1 MAHSK
6 THMEK
11 LKRQLRRIAQR
22 SFEDRVYKI
31 ASLGTVAAGLLAC
44 LVSVGIGMTLILT
57 GAMVFVE
64 V

>member
-1 MAHSK
+1 MADNK
-6 THMEK
+6 TRMEK
-11 LKRQLRRIAQR
+11 LKGRVRRILQS
-22 SFEDRVYKI
+22 SFEDRVYRI

-44 LVSVGIGMTLILT
+44 LASVGIGMTLILT